1 MLIILLLA
9 YAISGALGMALI
21 KRGGKGSFIR
31 SIDKKINMK
40 LDYELFLGIALYILS
55 FILWISVLQL
65 LPIVYISP
73 IAYGLNFIFIA
84 LSAFIILKE
93 KVVFMEVVGVLT
105 IIIGVV
111 LVSVRF

>member
-9 YAISGALGMALI
+9 YAISGALGMVLM
-21 KRGGKGSFIR
+21 KRGGQGSYI
-31 SIDKKINMK
+31 SNADKKINMK

-55 FILWISVLQL
+55 FILWILILQIF
-65 LPIVYISP
+65 PIVYISP

-84 LSAFIILKE
+84 LSAFVFLKE
-93 KVVFMEVVGVLT
+93 KVSFMEIAGVVT